1 MARTNALVVAEHA
14 IPTPDLENALRDS
27 GFQVRHASPS
37 ELAERPDRS
46 SPPELVLISAS
57 LGVRR
62 VALVAERFAQQARR
76 PTVVVF
82 PQGDLDALEACV
94 RGGFDYVMP
103 PFLPTLL
110 CSQLTAYW
118 ERRQLV
124 TALEEMVAEASLRER
139 ERDHSIAHQIQA
151 GFLPEVL
158 PTPHGWDLASRF
170 RPARQPAGDFYD
182 GFELVNGRR
191 LAFVVADVSD
201 KGVGAAL
208 FMALIRT
215 LLRHTAEHTGSWRQR
230 DDETEPGTG
239 NGTGTALLS
248 VGAGPL
254 LQAVAGTNRYLARN
268 HPHQG
273 YFATLF
279 FGVLDP
285 ASGTLLYVNGGHHP
299 AVLVRAG
306 AAPILLRPTG
316 PAVGLLAKSS
326 YSLGHIV
333 IGRGDTL
340 LLYTD
345 GVVDVRGADGCPFG
359 LNRLLRTIDGV
370 ADSADAL
377 LDTVDTALHRHL
389 GALEP
394 GDDITMLAVRR
405 QP

>member
-1 MARTNALVVAEHA
+1 LVVAEHVL
-14 IPTPDLENALRDS
+14 PTPELEQALRD
-27 GFQVRHASPS
+27 GGYDVRHASP
-37 ELAERPDRS
+37 AEVTEHPAPD
-46 SPPELVLISAS
+46 LVLISAS

-62 VALVAERFAQQARR
+62 VALVAERFGQQPRR

-124 TALEEMVAEASLRER
+124 TALEEMVTEASLRER
-139 ERDHSIAHQIQA
+139 ERDLSIAHEIQA
-151 GFLPEVL
+151 GFLPERL
-158 PTPHGWDLASRF
+158 PTPHGWDTATRF
-170 RPARQPAGDFYD
+170 RPAKHAAGDFYD

-191 LAFVVADVSD
+191 LGFVVADVSD
-201 KGVGAAL
+201 KGLGAAL

-215 LLRHTAEHTGSWRQR
+215 LLRHTAEHTGNWP
-230 DDETEPGTG
+230 ELEEPGPSRTG
-239 NGTGTALLS
+239 QSLLS

-254 LQAVAGTNRYLARN
+254 LQAVAATNRYLARN
-268 HPHQG
+268 HLYEG

-285 ASGTLLYVNGGHHP
+285 VSGALLYINGGHHP

-306 AAPILLRPTG
+306 AAPAMLPPTG
-316 PAVGLLAKSS
+316 PAVGVLAKSS
-326 YSLGHIV
+326 YQLGHSV

-345 GVVDVRGADGCPFG
+345 GVLDVRGFDGAPFG
-359 LNRLLRTIDGV
+359 MNRLLRTLAGGPPS
-370 ADSADAL
+370 SAEAL
-377 LDTVDTALHRHL
+377 LDTVDTALRRHL
-389 GALEP
+389 GTLEP
-394 GDDITMLAVRR
+394 ADDITMLAVRR